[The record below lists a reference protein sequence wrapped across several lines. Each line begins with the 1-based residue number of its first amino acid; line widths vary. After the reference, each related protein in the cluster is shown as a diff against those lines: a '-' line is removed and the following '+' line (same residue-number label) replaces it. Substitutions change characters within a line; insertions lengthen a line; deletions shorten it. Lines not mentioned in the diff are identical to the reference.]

1 MATIK
6 CTAAGDA
13 MVMRRLPGSYPGFEE
28 LKNFIS
34 QGDFRFF
41 NLETTIHN
49 HETYGAA
56 ISGGTWFCSPPEVL
70 EDARNLAL
78 TFCPLPTTTH
88 WIMPTSVWKRP
99 LTT

>member
-1 MATIK
+1 MATMR

-13 MVMRRLPGSYPGFEE
+13 MVLRRLPGSYPGFEE
-28 LKNFIS
+28 LQQFIA

-56 ISGGTWFCSPPEVL
+56 TSGGTWASRGPEAMTTSPSAGISV
-70 EDARNLAL
+70 
-78 TFCPLPTTTH
+78 
-88 WIMPTSVWKRP
+88 TSP
-99 LTT
+99 GT

>member
-34 QGDFRFF
+34 
-41 NLETTIHN
+41 
-49 HETYGAA
+49 
-56 ISGGTWFCSPPEVL
+56 
-70 EDARNLAL
+70 
-78 TFCPLPTTTH
+78 
-88 WIMPTSVWKRP
+88 
-99 LTT
+99 